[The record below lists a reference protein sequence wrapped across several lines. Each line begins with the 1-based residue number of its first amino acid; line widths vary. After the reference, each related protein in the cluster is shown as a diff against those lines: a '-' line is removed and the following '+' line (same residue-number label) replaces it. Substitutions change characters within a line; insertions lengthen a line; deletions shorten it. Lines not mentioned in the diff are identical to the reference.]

1 MAWVLKNKKGDVAAL
16 TKEFGISE
24 TFAKILIN
32 RDITPENAKM
42 YLQGTLQD
50 LHDGMLMTDMEK
62 AVAVLKDSIDHR
74 EKIRI
79 IGDYDVD
86 GICSSYVLYRGLKS
100 LGADVDARIPHR
112 IVDGYGLNER
122 LIREAK
128 EDQVD
133 LILTC
138 DNGISA
144 YAEIELASSLG
155 MKVVVTDHHEVP
167 KNEDGS
173 EILPPA
179 LAVVDPHRT
188 GDAYPFPEICGAV
201 VVWKLMQVMGI
212 LEEICEDTME
222 AAAFAT
228 VCDVMPL
235 RDENR
240 IIVREGIAHMKH
252 TENIGLRALTDACSI
267 ERESLSAYHLGF
279 VLGPSL
285 NATGRLESAMTG
297 LKLLCSENRDE
308 AAKLALELRELNEE
322 RKNMTEM
329 GVKKACSLISE
340 TGTPDKIL
348 VVYLPDCHESVAGII
363 AGRIKELYHRPTFV
377 LTDGE
382 TGLKGSGRSIEAY
395 DMYAAMSACKDLF
408 TKFGGHKMAAG
419 LSLPEENL
427 EKFKTFLNDHAH
439 LTDADFE
446 EKVSIDAAFPLEA
459 VSETLINECK
469 LLEPFGVAN
478 PKPVF
483 AQPRIYVNEIKIMG
497 KNRNVAKFRAQVS
510 KEKFMELIYFGN
522 IEALEEDI
530 KSAYENGEKVFGY
543 GGINGVGLPL
553 QICYYPEINEFR
565 GVRTIQPVITA
576 YKIPENK

>member
-1 MAWVLKNKKGDVAAL
+1 MAWILKNKKGDVETL
-16 TKEFGISE
+16 TSKYDISE
-24 TFAKILIN
+24 TMAKILIN
-32 RDITPENAKM
+32 RDITPENAEM
-42 YLQGTLQD
+42 YLRGTLQD
-50 LHDGMLMTDMEK
+50 LYDGMLMTDMEK
-62 AVAVLKDSIDHR
+62 AVSVLKDSIEEG

-86 GICSSYVLYRGLKS
+86 GVCSSYVLYKGLTS
-100 LGADVDARIPHR
+100 LGAACDARIPHR

-122 LIREAK
+122 LIREAA
-128 EDQVD
+128 EDHVD

-144 YAEIELASSLG
+144 YAEIELANSLG
-155 MKVVVTDHHEVP
+155 IKVVVTDHHEIP

-179 LAVVDPHRT
+179 LAVVDPHRK
-188 GDAYPFPEICGAV
+188 GDEYPFPEICGAV
-201 VVWKLMQVMGI
+201 VAWKLMTAMGI
-212 LEEICEDTME
+212 SKEVFEDTLE

-240 IIVREGIAHMKH
+240 IIVREGVAHMQH
-252 TENIGLRALTDACSI
+252 TENVGLRALTDASGI
-267 ERESLSAYHLGF
+267 QRENLSVYHLGF
-279 VLGPSL
+279 VLGPTL
-285 NATGRLESAMTG
+285 NATGRLETAMTG
-297 LKLLCSENRDE
+297 LKLLCSTDRDE
-308 AAKLALELRELNEE
+308 AAKLALELRDLNEE

-329 GVKKACSLISE
+329 GVKRACELIES
-340 TGTPDKIL
+340 TDTMDKVL

-363 AGRIKELYHRPTFV
+363 AGRIKERYHRPSFV

-395 DMYAAMSACKDLF
+395 DMYSAMTACKELF
-408 TKFGGHKMAAG
+408 SKFGGHKMAAG
-419 LSLPEENL
+419 LSLPKENL
-427 EKFKTFLNDHAH
+427 ESFRTFLNDHAE
-439 LTDADFE
+439 LTEADFE
-446 EKVSIDAAFPLEA
+446 EKISIDAAFPLEA
-459 VSETLINECK
+459 VSEDLIEECK

-483 AQPRIYVNEIKIMG
+483 AQSRIYVNEIKIMG

-510 KEKFMELIYFGN
+510 KEKFMEVIYFGN

>member
-1 MAWVLKNKKGDVAAL
+1 MAWVLKNKKGDAAAL
-16 TKEFGISE
+16 SKEFGISE
-24 TFAKILIN
+24 TLAKILIN

-42 YLQGTLQD
+42 YLQGTLED

-62 AVAVLKDSIDHR
+62 AVAALKDSIAAG

-86 GICSSYVLYRGLKS
+86 GICSSYVLYRSLKS
-100 LGADVDARIPHR
+100 LGADCDARIPHR

-122 LIREAK
+122 LIREAA
-128 EDQVD
+128 EDHVE

-138 DNGISA
+138 DNGIAA
-144 YAEIELASSLG
+144 YAEIELAASLG
-155 MKVVVTDHHEVP
+155 IKVVVTDHHEVP

-201 VVWKLMQVMGI
+201 VAWKLMQAMGI
-212 LEEICEDTME
+212 SGEVYGDTLET
-222 AAAFAT
+222 AAFAT

-240 IIVREGIAHMKH
+240 IIVREGISHMKH
-252 TENIGLRALTDACSI
+252 TNNIGLRALMDASGI
-267 ERESLSAYHLGF
+267 EHENLSAYHLGF
-279 VLGPSL
+279 ILGPSL

-297 LKLLCSENRDE
+297 LQLLCSKDRDE
-308 AAKLALELRELNEE
+308 AAKLALELRELNDE

-329 GVKKACSLISE
+329 GVKRACLQIE
-340 TGTPDKIL
+340 EKGTPDKIL

-363 AGRIKELYHRPTFV
+363 AGRIKELYHRPAFV

-395 DMYAAMSACKDLF
+395 DMYASMSACKDLF

-419 LSLPEENL
+419 LSLPGENL
-427 EKFKTFLNDHAH
+427 EPFREFLNDHAE

-446 EKVSIDAAFPLEA
+446 EKVSIDAAFPLED
-459 VSETLINECK
+459 VTESLIRECK

-483 AQPRIYVNEIKIMG
+483 AQSRIYVNEIRIMG
-497 KNRNVAKFRAQVS
+497 KNRNVAKFRAQVAS
-510 KEKFMELIYFGN
+510 DKFMELIYFGN
-522 IEALEEDI
+522 IEGLEEDVR
-530 KSAYENGEKVFGY
+530 SGYPEGERVFQT
-543 GGINGVGLPL
+543 GGISGTGLPL
-553 QICYYPEINEFR
+553 QICYYPDINEFR

-576 YKIPENK
+576 YRIPENK

>member
-16 TKEFGISE
+16 TSKYGISE
-24 TFAKILIN
+24 ILAKILIN

-42 YLQGTLQD
+42 FLRGTLED

-62 AVAVLKDSIDHR
+62 AVSVLKDSMEKG

-86 GICSSYVLYRGLKS
+86 GVCSSYVLYRGLTS
-100 LGADVDARIPHR
+100 LGANCDARIPHR
-112 IVDGYGLNER
+112 IADGYGLNER
-122 LIREAK
+122 LIREAA
-128 EDQVD
+128 EDHMD

-144 YAEIELASSLG
+144 YHEIELANSLG
-155 MKVVVTDHHEVP
+155 LKVVVTDHHEIP

-179 LAVVDPHRT
+179 LAIVDPHRE
-188 GDAYPFPEICGAV
+188 GDRYPFSEICGAV
-201 VVWKLMQVMGI
+201 VAWKLMTAMGI
-212 LEEICEDTME
+212 TEDVFEDTME
-222 AAAFAT
+222 TAAFAT

-240 IIVREGIAHMKH
+240 IIVREGIAHMQH
-252 TENIGLRALTDACSI
+252 TENIGLRALMDACGI
-267 ERESLSAYHLGF
+267 ERENLSAYHLGF
-279 VLGPSL
+279 ILGPSL

-297 LKLLCSENRDE
+297 LKLLCSKDRDE

-329 GVKKACSLISE
+329 GVKRACDLIE
-340 TGTPDKIL
+340 GAGPKDKVL

-363 AGRIKELYHRPTFV
+363 AGRIKELYHRPAFV

-382 TGLKGSGRSIEAY
+382 SGLKGSGRSIEAY
-395 DMYAAMSACKDLF
+395 DMYSSMSACKELF

-419 LSLPEENL
+419 LSLPKDNL
-427 EKFKTFLNDHAH
+427 ERFKTYINDHAE
-439 LTDADFE
+439 LTEADFE

-459 VSETLINECK
+459 VSEALIKECK

-483 AQPRIYVNEIKIMG
+483 AQSRIYVNEIKIMG

-522 IEALEEDI
+522 IEALETEI
-530 KSAYENGEKVFGY
+530 KGAYENGEKVFGY
-543 GGINGVGLPL
+543 GGITGVGLPL
-553 QICYYPEINEFR
+553 QICYYPDINEFR

-576 YKIPENK
+576 YKIPDNK

>member
-24 TFAKILIN
+24 TLAKILIN

-42 YLQGTLQD
+42 YLHGTLQD

-201 VVWKLMQVMGI
+201 VAWKLMQVMGI
-212 LEEICEDTME
+212 REEICEDTME